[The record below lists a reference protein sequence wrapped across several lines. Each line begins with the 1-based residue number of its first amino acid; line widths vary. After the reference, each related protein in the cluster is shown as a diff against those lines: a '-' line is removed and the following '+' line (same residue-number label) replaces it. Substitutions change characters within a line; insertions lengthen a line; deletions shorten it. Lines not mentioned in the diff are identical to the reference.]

1 MTITIFLIPV
11 FVFLNTY
18 IVKDDL
24 KTTALISGFSLIL
37 LSISLVYTDRSFHRT
52 ENTIKKAEKD
62 SEIRKIEE
70 SLNKFYYP
78 LEYIIY
84 WSRIIVDHATVF
96 YFKKRTLLP
105 YSKQM
110 FVLSFYMSID
120 FEMIQ
125 NIIKF

>member
-1 MTITIFLIPV
+1 MTITIFLITG
-11 FVFLNTY
+11 FVFLNIY
-18 IVKDDL
+18 IVKDDS

-52 ENTIKKAEKD
+52 ENTIKKADKD
-62 SEIRKIEE
+62 SEIRKIGV

-84 WSRIIVDHATVF
+84 GSRIIVDHATVF

-125 NIIKF
+125 NTIKF